1 MVMHDTNWHWSY
13 GLWLQCIEM
22 VLGKKALKLSNTR
35 LNVWITFRGILN
47 CRLLLLC
54 MLENKIF
61 NVKRNREVYL
71 PEMSIW
77 CISRTELKLFWVQWS
92 NGVSGVVK
100 GYINTYL
107 ARDYNSLHRET
118 IRLNGGIES
127 GRRGLNN
134 ASPVVHK
141 YWSKC

>member
-1 MVMHDTNWHWSY
+1 MHDTNWHWSY

-22 VLGKKALKLSNTR
+22 VLGK
-35 LNVWITFRGILN
+35 
-47 CRLLLLC
+47 RLLSSAIHDLMSGLLSEAYLTVDYC
-54 MLENKIF
+54 YYCWVCWKIKF
-61 NVKRNREVYL
+61 SMSKETVKFTYLKWVYDVFRVRNWNC
-71 PEMSIW
+71 SQ
-77 CISRTELKLFWVQWS
+77 CNDQTECR
-92 NGVSGVVK
+92 GVVK

-107 ARDYNSLHRET
+107 VHDYNSLHRKT

-127 GRRGLNN
+127 GRRGLYN

>member
-13 GLWLQCIEM
+13 GLWLQCFEI
-22 VLGKKALKLSNTR
+22 VLGKKALKLSNTG
-35 LNVWITFRGILN
+35 LNVWITFRAYLTVDY
-47 CRLLLLC
+47 CC
-54 MLENKIF
+54 WVCWKIRFF

-107 ARDYNSLHRET
+107 ARDYNSLHRKT

-127 GRRGLNN
+127 GRRGLYN